1 MRQFGLIGKN
11 LNYSFS
17 KDFFDQKFELE
28 NINNCSYNLFELEN
42 LDSFKNFIVN
52 NKIEGLNITIPYKQE
67 IIQFVDEL
75 SIEAKTI
82 NAVNCLKI
90 ANQKIIGHNTDYIG
104 FSDSIKPL
112 LKPVH
117 KKALILGSGGASKA
131 IAFAFTKMGVD
142 YSIVSRKKELNY
154 ECLNKDMLNDHK
166 VIINCTPLGTSPIV
180 DECPNIPYKYL
191 TEQHLL
197 YDLVY
202 NPKESLFLKKGKQK
216 KATTKNGFEM
226 LKIQALKSW
235 EIWNS

>member
-42 LDSFKNFIVN
+42 LDSFKNFIVK

-75 SIEAKTI
+75 SIEAKAI

-154 ECLNKDMLNDHK
+154 ECLDKDMLNDYK